1 MPRILIG
8 VGVTLYLGAYAYL
21 FLTDEVRP
29 SHLLADVVTG
39 YFLAWAMYGLLS
51 TISQIEVVRR
61 FLLTTVSIVAGL
73 LIVEAPAMMRIVDY
87 RDFVGSIESKAPL
100 SIAGRHADA
109 ELLWQHDPYYE
120 YEEAYEGNISRAL
133 CIPPDPM
140 RKLSVRYDRNGF
152 RNSEDLERADIVVIG
167 DSYIESYMTPESQL
181 MTTILGQL
189 TGTVVANLGHSGY
202 GPRQELSVL
211 KRYGLL
217 LRPSTVIWAFFEGND
232 FSETDQYE
240 GQVAMLGHPVL
251 QDIWFRSITRNILAT
266 TLYPVRKCVPHSE
279 IQDFQA
285 TFISHDQRAIPTF
298 FSPFEIHPQALSD
311 SKLNTVLTIIADA
324 AMLCREHNI
333 NFIVAFVPDKY
344 RVYHDLPTVRL
355 APKSLHVRTVNDL
368 PNELGT
374 RLAQLNLGIRY
385 VDLTPSLKTV
395 SAKGIAAYLPDDTHW
410 AEAGNQI
417 VAEMLQQALHAPK
430 SQTPLGSK

>member
-1 MPRILIG
+1 
-8 VGVTLYLGAYAYL
+8 
-21 FLTDEVRP
+21 
-29 SHLLADVVTG
+29 
-39 YFLAWAMYGLLS
+39 
-51 TISQIEVVRR
+51 
-61 FLLTTVSIVAGL
+61 
-73 LIVEAPAMMRIVDY
+73 
-87 RDFVGSIESKAPL
+87 
-100 SIAGRHADA
+100 
-109 ELLWQHDPYYE
+109 
-120 YEEAYEGNISRAL
+120 
-133 CIPPDPM
+133 
-140 RKLSVRYDRNGF
+140 
-152 RNSEDLERADIVVIG
+152 
-167 DSYIESYMTPESQL
+167 
-181 MTTILGQL
+181 
-189 TGTVVANLGHSGY
+189 
-202 GPRQELSVL
+202 
-211 KRYGLL
+211 
-217 LRPSTVIWAFFEGND
+217 
-232 FSETDQYE
+232 
-240 GQVAMLGHPVL
+240 
-251 QDIWFRSITRNILAT
+251 
-266 TLYPVRKCVPHSE
+266 VPHSE